1 MKTSFKP
8 CLPAIYSPETL
19 VNVTHNITSL
29 TNALTKSFIKILIII
44 RNVHV
49 HNRQKKT
56 SRQKTIHVSHPISFF
71 SAQKCSGLRA
81 PINGRV
87 SKGFGQYKDLVTYS
101 CNSNQYRLNGPIE
114 RECQANGQ
122 WSGREPTCERMYI
135 A

>member
-29 TNALTKSFIKILIII
+29 TNALTKSFTKILIII

-71 SAQKCSGLRA
+71 QHKNVQGYVHLLTEEF
-81 PINGRV
+81 P
-87 SKGFGQYKDLVTYS
+87 KDSVNIKTWSLTHATVT
-101 CNSNQYRLNGPIE
+101 NIV
-114 RECQANGQ
+114 
-122 WSGREPTCERMYI
+122 
-135 A
+135 